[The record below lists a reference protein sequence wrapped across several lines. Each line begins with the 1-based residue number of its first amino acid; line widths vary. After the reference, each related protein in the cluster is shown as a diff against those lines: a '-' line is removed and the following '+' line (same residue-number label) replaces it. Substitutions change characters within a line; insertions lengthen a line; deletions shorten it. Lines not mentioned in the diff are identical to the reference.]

1 MVHNDVIVVGAGIAG
16 LGAARVLHD
25 AGLDVLICEAQSRI
39 GGRVQSFRTG
49 TGHTIEMGAEFIH
62 GDAVSTWQLVR
73 QLQLA
78 TSVDT
83 RWEGRVVWDGQHVQ
97 RMSELCANDAQLA
110 ALQTIED
117 AILAYDGP
125 EMSFATWLDLHGY
138 HGIARHLADVR
149 LSHSAATTPMH
160 QSLHAMRGDLRLS
173 EHLGGSDHH
182 IVHGYSQIAF
192 HLADEVPIWCDAA
205 VAAIHDESTHCRVVL
220 ADGRQLQA
228 KFVVVTVP
236 LTILKAQRIEFVPP
250 LSAAKQTAIQR
261 LDMHDG
267 LKVVL
272 QFDAPFWPADMSFLT
287 LADPA
292 PVWWTPRADAPF
304 LMGLFTGLRAQTLR
318 SMPDV
323 VATCVAH
330 IAQAFALTQPP
341 TLVWS
346 HVEDWNAN
354 PWVGGAYS
362 SVPVGAHGQREVL
375 AAAHGRVH
383 FAGEATA
390 IDGQSASVHGA
401 LSSGWRAA
409 NAIMEVHANE
419 IQ

>member
-1 MVHNDVIVVGAGIAG
+1 MVHNDVIIVGAGIAG

-25 AGLDVLICEAQSRI
+25 AGLNVLICEAQPRI
-39 GGRVQSFRTG
+39 GGRVQSLRTK
-49 TGHTIEMGAEFIH
+49 TGHTIELGAEFIH
-62 GDAVSTWQLVR
+62 GDEVSTWQLVR

-78 TSVDT
+78 TSVDA
-83 RWEGRVVWDGQHVQ
+83 RWDGRLVWDGQHVQ
-97 RMSELCANDAQLA
+97 RMSVLRDRNAQLA
-110 ALQTIED
+110 SLQTIED

-125 EMSFATWLDLHGY
+125 EMRFATWLDTHGY

-149 LSHSAATTPMH
+149 LSHSAATTPAR
-160 QSLHAMRGDLRLS
+160 QSLHAMRSDLQRS
-173 EHLGGSDHH
+173 ERLGGDDHH
-182 IVHGYSQIAF
+182 ILNGYSQIVY

-205 VAAIHDESTHCRVVL
+205 VTAIYDEGTHCRVVL

-228 KFVVVTVP
+228 AFVVVTVP
-236 LTILKAQRIEFVPP
+236 LTILKAQRIAFAPP
-250 LSAAKQTAIQR
+250 LSATKQDAIQR

-292 PVWWTPRADAPF
+292 PVWWTPHADSPF
-304 LMGLFTGLRAQTLR
+304 LMGLFTGQRAQTLR
-318 SMPDV
+318 NMPDI
-323 VATCVAH
+323 VATCVMH
-330 IAQAFALTQPP
+330 VTQAFALPKP
-341 TLVWS
+341 ATLVWS

-375 AAAHGRVH
+375 AEAHGRVH

-409 NAIMEVHANE
+409 SAIMEVHANE
-419 IQ
+419 HQ